1 MADAQSI
8 AIQYAPFNSRVH
20 PGFWNTF
27 TKLKLDV
34 LGLTEK
40 SVRVIVLYFTKSK
53 FQINCHEQL
62 ADRYFA
68 NIYTVDRCYSI
79 VLQQ

>member
-1 MADAQSI
+1 MIVLHIVHKNMADAQSI

-40 SVRVIVLYFTKSK
+40 SVRVIDLTRGTSFSSAIRIK
-53 FQINCHEQL
+53 
-62 ADRYFA
+62 
-68 NIYTVDRCYSI
+68 
-79 VLQQ
+79 

>member
-1 MADAQSI
+1 MADEQSI

-40 SVRVIVLYFTKSK
+40 SVRVNDCFRRK
-53 FQINCHEQL
+53 HL
-62 ADRYFA
+62 AVYVRLF
-68 NIYTVDRCYSI
+68 
-79 VLQQ
+79 

>member
-1 MADAQSI
+1 MADEQSI

-40 SVRVIVLYFTKSK
+40 SVRV
-53 FQINCHEQL
+53 N
-62 ADRYFA
+62 D
-68 NIYTVDRCYSI
+68 
-79 VLQQ
+79 

>member
-1 MADAQSI
+1 MADEQSI

-40 SVRVIVLYFTKSK
+40 SVR
-53 FQINCHEQL
+53 
-62 ADRYFA
+62 A
-68 NIYTVDRCYSI
+68 NDWFRRKHLPVGIRNFK
-79 VLQQ
+79 